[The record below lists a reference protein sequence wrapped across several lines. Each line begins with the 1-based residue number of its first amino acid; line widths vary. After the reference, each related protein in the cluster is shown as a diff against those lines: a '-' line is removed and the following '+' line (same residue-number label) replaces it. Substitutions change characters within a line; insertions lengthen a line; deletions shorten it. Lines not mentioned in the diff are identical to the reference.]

1 MVLQSS
7 VPGSVEVFAKIH
19 AFSCDKKNMSHFEQT
34 AATIFE
40 AAECASAAGHSS
52 SELTILVGA
61 AGGISVVMDTD
72 WSLESLQCDRGA
84 KMAYRVSH
92 NGGIVKVEGRAGS
105 RTCVFEAKKTNRVA
119 RFLLSR
125 PAEYDLECR
134 TPLAGLLPAPARLY
148 PPTVSSASDRKRDS
162 FNFPKIPVEH
172 SADIDEKW

>member
-1 MVLQSS
+1 MGLQAACRDPLHFS
-7 VPGSVEVFAKIH
+7 AKIR
-19 AFSCDKKNMSHFEQT
+19 AFSCDKRNMSHFEQT

-61 AGGISVVMDTD
+61 AGGISVVMDSG

-105 RTCVFEAKKTNRVA
+105 RTCLFEAKKTNKVA

-134 TPLAGLLPAPARLY
+134 APLAGLLPAPARPY
-148 PPTVSSASDRKRDS
+148 S
-162 FNFPKIPVEH
+162 VELP
-172 SADIDEKW
+172 